1 MKGRGKGKGQGKGR
15 GRGKGGRAS
24 GAAQPG
30 PSAPRHPPPPAPPA
44 PTAAEQRTTAA
55 TQSAAAALGGA
66 ECAEVLECLQRQ
78 LDELEC
84 VEALFCE
91 PGELLLDDLPPER
104 LAALRALHAAYEGGE
119 RTAEGAAA
127 ELERVPPSR
136 LGFRLRMGLA
146 VDAANSSSS
155 SSSSSSSNPEGAGI
169 IPPLVV
175 HIALPRLYPTVEMPA
190 FVVHH
195 PTLPRLEVEL
205 AAAGAELAAARRGQE
220 CVTELALLVQQLFC
234 EGCERELAER
244 RQRARLREEAAGA
257 AATAAA
263 LEEDEHQRAAV
274 EAVQALQLADALEAS
289 AVAPTLGRRLLF
301 SHHIINPNKRK
312 VVVEWALQLG
322 LGGLSKIGWPG
333 VIVVEGPESGCQEYV
348 SRLQHLRWKY
358 LVVRGEMVERGAP
371 GTDLDALRKLP
382 RGFQELGQDGMSE
395 LARRCREAGLEQ
407 LFLTSMKIYGGA
419 KKGDGGDGDSDDEQ
433 GGATGAGGS
442 SKKKGRSGGHAK
454 KGSKKR

>member
-1 MKGRGKGKGQGKGR
+1 
-15 GRGKGGRAS
+15 
-24 GAAQPG
+24 
-30 PSAPRHPPPPAPPA
+30 
-44 PTAAEQRTTAA
+44 
-55 TQSAAAALGGA
+55 
-66 ECAEVLECLQRQ
+66 VLECLQRQ

-91 PGELLLDDLPPER
+91 PGELLLDDLPER
-104 LAALRALHAAYEGGE
+104 LAALRALHTAYEGGE
-119 RTAEGAAA
+119 RTAEGAVA
-127 ELERVPPSR
+127 ELERSPPSR

-146 VDAANSSSS
+146 VDAAK
-155 SSSSSSSNPEGAGI
+155 SSSSSNPEGAGI
-169 IPPLVV
+169 IPPLAV
-175 HIALPRLYPTVEMPA
+175 HVALPRLYPTVEMPA

-195 PTLPRLEVEL
+195 PTLPRLEAEL

-244 RQRARLREEAAGA
+244 RQRARLRETA
-257 AATAAA
+257 AAAAAAAAA
-263 LEEDEHQRAAV
+263 LEEDEHLRTAV

-333 VIVVEGPESGCQEYV
+333 IIVVEGPERGCQEYV
-348 SRLQHLRWKY
+348 ARLQHLRWKY

-433 GGATGAGGS
+433 DGATGGGGS
-442 SKKKGRSGGHAK
+442 SKKKGRGGGGHAK
-454 KGSKKR
+454 NGSKKR